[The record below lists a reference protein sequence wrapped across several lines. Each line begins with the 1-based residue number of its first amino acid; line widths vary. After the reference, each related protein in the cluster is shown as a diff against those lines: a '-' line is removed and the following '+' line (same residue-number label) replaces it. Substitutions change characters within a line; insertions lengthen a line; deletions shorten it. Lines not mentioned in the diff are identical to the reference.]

1 MLHSEKSYQ
10 SMIARRPDEE
20 TPAAPQQAAPSPFA
34 DPAEPILRSRAI
46 NAEVAERIWNDYH
59 DSRTSADLAKKLAN
73 YPGVDDAMKHDL
85 FVAKQKTDAPTPKWK
100 DHLDRAV
107 NAIQR
112 VAQLHDTPAPSG
124 SSVAGIAEQHPN
136 VLRVLADTV
145 LKQREEK

>member
-1 MLHSEKSYQ
+1 MLHSEKIYQ

-73 YPGVDDAMKHDL
+73 YPEVDDAIKHDL
-85 FVAKQKTDAPTPKWK
+85 FVAKQKTDPAPTFR
-100 DHLDRAV
+100 DRLDRAV
-107 NAIQR
+107 NAIKR
-112 VAQLHDTPAPSG
+112 VAQLHETPAPSG
-124 SSVAGIAEQHPN
+124 SSVASVAEAHPN
-136 VLRVLADTV
+136 VLKILADTV
-145 LKQREEK
+145 LKPREEK